1 MILCR
6 ADSFDKGFL
15 FSYANF
21 VLTHQYSSA
30 KFLLWVV
37 QFCIWHP
44 LEKVL
49 SGDSSNLAKDVEV
62 LRITKDRCRHTRV
75 SVVREIPLTIF
86 LNDREIIT
94 LLCTGSHI
102 ESLAVGF
109 LKSEGLLL
117 QRSNLQSV
125 EADPNGQTVRVYTNE
140 PTEMAQHLFG
150 KRTITSGCGKGTIF
164 YNVLDSLQSQ
174 PLKHQITIT
183 VDQVRKLMSEL
194 HKRSELYRLSRGV
207 HNCGLATPKEILI
220 FRADIGRHN
229 AVDMILGECFL
240 KEVDTSDKILIT
252 TGRIT
257 SEILIKAAKMKIPM
271 LVSRS
276 AATSLSLDLAHSLNM
291 TVIGYVRG
299 GSILAYAGGENLIC

>member
-1 MILCR
+1 MLSI
-6 ADSFDKGFL
+6 DSN
-15 FSYANF
+15 S
-21 VLTHQYSSA
+21 
-30 KFLLWVV
+30 
-37 QFCIWHP
+37 
-44 LEKVL
+44 
-49 SGDSSNLAKDVEV
+49 LAREVEV

-94 LLCTGSHI
+94 LLCTGAHI

-109 LKSEGLLL
+109 LKSEGLL
-117 QRSNLQSV
+117 QHRRNLQKVKS
-125 EADPNGQTVRVYTNE
+125 DTDGQIVRVYTDE
-140 PTEMAQHLFG
+140 PTEMAEQLFG
-150 KRTITSGCGKGTIF
+150 KRTLTSGCGKGTIF
-164 YNVLDSLQSQ
+164 YNVLDSLQSE
-174 PLKHQITIT
+174 PLKNQVTMR
-183 VDQVRKLMSEL
+183 VDQVRKLMTEL

-207 HNCGLATPKEILI
+207 HNCGLATTKKILL

-257 SEILIKAAKMKIPM
+257 SEILIKAAKMKIPT
-271 LVSRS
+271 LISRS
-276 AATSLSLDLAHSLNM
+276 AATSLSLDLAHKLNM

-299 GSILAYAGGENLIC
+299 GSILAYTGGENLIC

>member
-1 MILCR
+1 MEKILSID
-6 ADSFDKGFL
+6 AGS
-15 FSYANF
+15 
-21 VLTHQYSSA
+21 
-30 KFLLWVV
+30 
-37 QFCIWHP
+37 
-44 LEKVL
+44 
-49 SGDSSNLAKDVEV
+49 LAKEVEV
-62 LRITKDRCRHTRV
+62 LRISKDRCHHSRV

-94 LLCTGSHI
+94 LLCTGSYI
-102 ESLAVGF
+102 DSLAVGF
-109 LKSEGLLL
+109 LKSEGLL
-117 QRSNLQSV
+117 QHRSNLQKV
-125 EADPNGQTVRVYTNE
+125 EANSNDQTVRVYTNE
-140 PTEMAQHLFG
+140 PTEMAEQLFG
-150 KRTITSGCGKGTIF
+150 KRTLTSGCGKGTIF

-174 PLKHQITIT
+174 PIKNQLTIK

-194 HKRSELYRLSRGV
+194 NQRSDLYRLSRGV
-207 HNCGLATPKEILI
+207 HNCGLATTKKILI

-240 KEVDTSDKILIT
+240 EEVDTSDKILIT

-271 LVSRS
+271 LISRS
-276 AATSLSLDLAHSLNM
+276 AATSLSLDLAHNLNM

>member
-1 MILCR
+1 MLSV
-6 ADSFDKGFL
+6 DP
-15 FSYANF
+15 
-21 VLTHQYSSA
+21 SS
-30 KFLLWVV
+30 
-37 QFCIWHP
+37 
-44 LEKVL
+44 
-49 SGDSSNLAKDVEV
+49 LAKDVEV

-109 LKSEGLLL
+109 LKSEGLLEH
-117 QRSNLQSV
+117 RSNLQNV
-125 EADPNGQTVRVYTNE
+125 ETDPNGQTVRVYTNE
-140 PTEMAQHLFG
+140 PAAMAEQLFG
-150 KRTITSGCGKGTIF
+150 KRTLTSGCGKGTIF

-174 PLKHQITIT
+174 PLKNQVTIK
-183 VDQVRKLMSEL
+183 VDQVRKLMTEL

-207 HNCGLATPKEILI
+207 HNCGLATTKKIMI

-271 LVSRS
+271 LISRS
-276 AATSLSLDLAHSLNM
+276 AATSLSLDLAHNLNM

-299 GSILAYAGGENLIC
+299 GSILAYTGGENLIC